1 MRLATGARQQGPGL
15 LWHRL
20 LNITGFAKP
29 CIPRDFAEGL
39 EGQNP
44 VNVSLTSALEN
55 YVRRKVATGL
65 YNNASEVVREAL
77 RLMVERETGAHP
89 APRKTE
95 VAATLKALEP
105 ELRARGIASAAV
117 FGSVVR
123 GEARPDSDVDVL
135 VHVDP
140 ARSFDLLDLVG
151 VKNLLTDRLGRTVD
165 VVEREALKPRIR
177 DRVLSEAETIF

>member
-1 MRLATGARQQGPGL
+1 M
-15 LWHRL
+15 
-20 LNITGFAKP
+20 
-29 CIPRDFAEGL
+29 
-39 EGQNP
+39 
-44 VNVSLTSALEN
+44 NVSLTSALED

-89 APRKTE
+89 APKKAE
-95 VAATLKALEP
+95 VVAMLKALKS

-135 VHVDP
+135 IDVDP
-140 ARSFDLLDLVG
+140 AKTFDLVDLVG
-151 VKNLLTDRLGRTVD
+151 VKNLLADRLGQSVD
-165 VVEREALKPRIR
+165 VVERAALKSRIH
-177 DRVLSEAETIF
+177 DSVVSEAETVF